1 MKGSGI
7 WIYSTA
13 SGNKPGLMGDVT
25 KATIPMAKSQVME
38 RTGGGMETPTWASGR
53 IITSMGKVL
62 IAGLMERRILE
73 IGNRT
78 KWTARVSM
86 HGRMG
91 GPTKEGT
98 QWARNLAM
106 GSIHGL
112 MEKSLKGIGEM
123 VSSTGKGP

>member
-13 SGNKPGLMGDVT
+13 SGNKPGLMEDVT
-25 KATIPMAKSQVME
+25 RATIPMAKSQVME
-38 RTGGGMETPTWASGR
+38 RTGGGMETPMWANGR

-78 KWTARVSM
+78 KWTVRAST
-86 HGRMG
+86 HGGMEELI
-91 GPTKEGT
+91 KEGT
-98 QWARNLAM
+98 
-106 GSIHGL
+106 
-112 MEKSLKGIGEM
+112 
-123 VSSTGKGP
+123 